1 MWPLPPPEALPEP
14 GIKPKSL
21 MSPVLAEG
29 FFTTEP
35 LGSLLILLILE
46 ALKKVNGG
54 VGEFKNAF

>member
-1 MWPLPPPEALPEP
+1 
-14 GIKPKSL
+14 